1 MLINLNPKRLKLG
14 VYESTFYYFMLSP
27 KQSFNAFLQSTN
39 KSYKY
44 NDKWINDPIPL
55 FCKIKFDGEITI
67 HDMLSNPIFSQPTQ
81 GNHSIFRRFLE
92 DILPDMDFHDFEHIL
107 KEMYIF
113 HADYLLSNRVRY
125 TIFNERIFVNMK
137 RIGEKPEKSNIIF
150 HTVKFE
156 VFDEDNY
163 ETSFS
168 IRSFIVKKLKELFEI
183 TKLQT
188 QIEHK
193 LGAVFQ

>member
-1 MLINLNPKRLKLG
+1 MQL
-14 VYESTFYYFMLSP
+14 FYYFMLSA

-39 KSYKY
+39 KSYRY
-44 NDKWINDPIPL
+44 NDKWINDQIPL
-55 FCKIKFDGEITI
+55 FCEIKFDGEITI
-67 HDMLSNPIFSQPTQ
+67 HDMLSNPIFSHPSQ

-92 DILPDMDFHDFEHIL
+92 DILPDMDFHDFANIL

-113 HADYLLSNRVRY
+113 RADYLLSNRVQH

-137 RIGEKPEKSNIIF
+137 HIGEKPEKPNITF

-168 IRSFIVKKLKELFEI
+168 IRSCVIFKIKELFEI
-183 TKLQT
+183 TKQNT
-188 QIEHK
+188 QIQCQLK
-193 LGAVFQ
+193 SIFQ

>member
-1 MLINLNPKRLKLG
+1 MQ
-14 VYESTFYYFMLSP
+14 TA

-39 KSYKY
+39 KSYRY

-55 FCKIKFDGEITI
+55 FCEIKFDGEITI

-107 KEMYIF
+107 REMYIF
-113 HADYLLSNRVRY
+113 RADYLLSNQVKH

-137 RIGEKPEKSNIIF
+137 HIGEKPEKSNIIF
-150 HTVKFE
+150 KTVKFE

-168 IRSFIVKKLKELFEI
+168 IRSCVVNKLKELFEI

-188 QIEHK
+188 KIQYR
-193 LGAVFQ
+193 LGSVFA

>member
-1 MLINLNPKRLKLG
+1 MQ
-14 VYESTFYYFMLSP
+14 TA

-39 KSYKY
+39 KSYRY

-55 FCKIKFDGEITI
+55 LCEIKFDGEITI
-67 HDMLSNPIFSQPTQ
+67 HDMLSNPIFSQPTE

-92 DILPDMDFHDFEHIL
+92 DILPDMDFHDFANII

-113 HADYLLSNRVRY
+113 HADYLLSNRVQD

-137 RIGEKPEKSNIIF
+137 HIREKPEKENITF
-150 HTVKFE
+150 STVKFE
-156 VFDEDNY
+156 VFDEDDY

-168 IRSFIVKKLKELFEI
+168 IRSCVVFKIKELLEI

-188 QIEHK
+188 QIEYK
-193 LGAVFQ
+193 LSSVFA

>member
-1 MLINLNPKRLKLG
+1 LLINLNPKRLKLG

-39 KSYKY
+39 KSYRY

-55 FCKIKFDGEITI
+55 FCEIKFDGEITI
-67 HDMLSNPIFSQPTQ
+67 HDMLSNPIFSESSQ
-81 GNHSIFRRFLE
+81 GNYSIFRRFLE
-92 DILPDMDFHDFEHIL
+92 DILPDMDFHDFANIL

-113 HADYLLSNRVRY
+113 RADYLLSNRVKH

-137 RIGEKPEKSNIIF
+137 RIGEKPEKPNITF

-168 IRSFIVKKLKELFEI
+168 IRSCVVFKIKELFEI

-188 QIEHK
+188 QIQHN
-193 LGAVFQ
+193 LSSVFA

>member
-1 MLINLNPKRLKLG
+1 MQL
-14 VYESTFYYFMLSP
+14 FYYFMQTA

-39 KSYKY
+39 KSYRY

-55 FCKIKFDGEITI
+55 FCEIKFDGEITI
-67 HDMLSNPIFSQPTQ
+67 HDMLSNPIFSQPTE

-92 DILPDMDFHDFEHIL
+92 DILPDMDFHDFANIL

-113 HADYLLSNRVRY
+113 HADYLLSNRVKH

-137 RIGEKPEKSNIIF
+137 RIGEKPEKPNITF
-150 HTVKFE
+150 HTIKFE

-168 IRSFIVKKLKELFEI
+168 IRSCVVCKIKELFEI

-188 QIEHK
+188 KIQYR
-193 LGAVFQ
+193 LSSVFA

>member
-1 MLINLNPKRLKLG
+1 
-14 VYESTFYYFMLSP
+14 MLSA

-39 KSYKY
+39 KSYRY

-55 FCKIKFDGEITI
+55 FCEIKFDGEITI

-92 DILPDMDFHDFEHIL
+92 DILPDMDFHDFHNIM
-107 KEMYIF
+107 KEMCAF
-113 HADYLLSNRVRY
+113 SNGYVLYNKEKYRL
-125 TIFNERIFVNMK
+125 FSERIFVNMK
-137 RIGEKPEKSNIIF
+137 YIDSKPTKPNITF
-150 HTVKFE
+150 ETVKFE

-168 IRSFIVKKLKELFEI
+168 IRSCVVFKIKELFEI

-193 LGAVFQ
+193 LSSVFA

>member
-1 MLINLNPKRLKLG
+1 LLINLNPKRLKLG

-39 KSYKY
+39 KSYRY

-55 FCKIKFDGEITI
+55 FCEIKFDGEITI
-67 HDMLSNPIFSQPTQ
+67 HDMLSNPIFSESSQ
-81 GNHSIFRRFLE
+81 GNYSIFRRFLE
-92 DILPDMDFHDFEHIL
+92 DILPDMDFHDFANIL

-113 HADYLLSNRVRY
+113 RADYLLSNRVQH

-137 RIGEKPEKSNIIF
+137 HIGEKPEKPNITF

-168 IRSFIVKKLKELFEI
+168 IRSCVIFKIKELFEI
-183 TKLQT
+183 TKQNT
-188 QIEHK
+188 QIQCQLK
-193 LGAVFQ
+193 SIFQ